1 MTREN
6 KFKIGLCL
14 QEIALSLDEVT
25 FKANE
30 ERLKV
35 IEDIIAG
42 EQEPC
47 EDVISRQAVMD
58 CFKKWQPY
66 MATRLWYFEQELSKL
81 PSVNSQ
87 ETKMGHWIFKNGRY
101 RCDVCGEKAIY
112 HYSGSSSI
120 TQTEILTRYCPSCG
134 VKMSDTN
141 TDRRDKE

>member
-1 MTREN
+1 MTKEN

-14 QEIALSLDEVT
+14 QGIALSLDEVT

-58 CFKKWQPY
+58 CFKKWQPRNGVFIGIWIPIDADNMPKEGEEVLFTVAKDAFY
-66 MATRLWYFEQELSKL
+66 DEPTVLSGWFVSKYQEFEIDDEGRSVKL
-81 PSVNSQ
+81 
-87 ETKMGHWIFKNGRY
+87 E
-101 RCDVCGEKAIY
+101 DVVAWMPLPEPYKAESEGEK
-112 HYSGSSSI
+112 
-120 TQTEILTRYCPSCG
+120 
-134 VKMSDTN
+134 
-141 TDRRDKE
+141 